1 MIKPMPITFSPP
13 KYKGLIKATLVALLL
28 LTITLL
34 YYPGINGAF
43 YYDDVR
49 PLSPL
54 ATITNLESALVYIS
68 SESSGPLGRP
78 IAMLSFLVNS
88 NDWPSATSTGNIS
101 AFFSFNVFLHLANG
115 LLVFLLTYFIAKL
128 YQGEKKANY
137 WLAITV
143 SAFWLVLPIQVST
156 SLIAIQ
162 RMAGLSAFFVFSG
175 LLLYSYG
182 LYKQSVES
190 SNNIHNN
197 HGLPL
202 QFIGLIAFTLLAMFS
217 KENGALL
224 PIFVLVL
231 EITLLANVPT
241 IQYRRKLR
249 ISACTAGLM
258 TLLLYLAYLTFN
270 TRNELPHRD
279 FTLIERLLTQ
289 PQILVEYLH
298 LAFIPDITAF
308 SPFHDNYQQVS
319 NLLSSKKAIL
329 SILLLLGL
337 LSSALYYRLK
347 QPLFAFAVL
356 WFFAAHLLE
365 STVISLELYF
375 EHRNYVALFGPC
387 LALIFTFTKVKKRY
401 QNLAVISF
409 SLYWLLLC
417 ACLLLTTQLWGQP
430 HLAAQIWQAKQVG
443 SARATAYLSNIYLQ
457 AGKIESAQQLLAKHI
472 SECDSCTSSQAIS
485 LFFSCYSGE
494 KQATEEAYHA
504 LLYLSQTT
512 KNARGVA
519 ASLTQVHK
527 LITNDSC
534 QYLSLTE
541 LKTLNTAF
549 LQLPKSSFNK
559 KLPFLQNLY
568 AFALNEQNRN
578 EAIRLLYLAW
588 HEQAD
593 DIIANELVSMLIAS
607 QQTIAAQYFIK
618 EQVCQRTSLNPIIA
632 KVKKEHCEYLSQSVK
647 STIEKNNRIGAEKP
661 ATNFIEIND
670 DN

>member
-1 MIKPMPITFSPP
+1 MATTFYSQT
-13 KYKGLIKATLVALLL
+13 KYTRLFQAALVALLL
-28 LTITLL
+28 LTIALL
-34 YYPGINGAF
+34 YYPGFNGAF

-54 ATITNLESALVYIS
+54 ATITNFDSALVYIS

-78 IAMLSFLVNS
+78 ITMLSFLANR
-88 NDWPSATSTGNIS
+88 NDWPSVTSTGNIS
-101 AFFSFNVFLHLANG
+101 AFFIFNVILHLANG
-115 LLVFLLTYFIAKL
+115 LLVFLLTYFIGKL
-128 YQGEKKANY
+128 YQGEKQSNY

-175 LLLYSYG
+175 LLLYIYG
-182 LYKQSVES
+182 LYKQSIES
-190 SNNIHNN
+190 AKNIHNN

-202 QFIGLIAFTLLAMFS
+202 QLIGLIAFTLLAMFS

-231 EITLLANVPT
+231 ETTLLANVST

-249 ISACTAGLM
+249 LSVCSAVLI

-270 TRNELPHRD
+270 TSNELSHRD
-279 FTLIERLLTQ
+279 FTLIERILTQ

-308 SPFHDNYQQVS
+308 NPFHDNYRPVS
-319 NLLSSKKAIL
+319 DLLSSNKAL
-329 SILLLLGL
+329 FSLLLLISL
-337 LSSALYYRLK
+337 LGSALYYRLK
-347 QPLFAFAVL
+347 QPLFSFAVL

-387 LALIFTFTKVKKRY
+387 LALIFTFTKIKKRY
-401 QNLAVISF
+401 QNLAVTSF
-409 SLYWLLLC
+409 SLYWMLLC

-430 HLAAQIWQAKQVG
+430 RLAAQIWQAKQIG

-457 AGKIESAQQLLAKHI
+457 TGKIESAQQLLAKHI
-472 SECDSCTSSQAIS
+472 SECDSCTSSQAVS

-494 KQATEEAYHA
+494 RQATREAYNA
-504 LLYLSQTT
+504 LLHLSQTT
-512 KNARGVA
+512 KDARGVA

-534 QYLSLTE
+534 QDISLVE
-541 LKTLNTAF
+541 LKTLNTDF
-549 LQLPKSSFNK
+549 LQLPKSPFNK

-568 AFALNEQNRN
+568 VFALNENN
-578 EAIRLLYLAW
+578 SDEAIRLLYLAW
-588 HEQAD
+588 HEQGV
-593 DIIANELVSMLIAS
+593 DIIANELVSMLISS
-607 QQTIAAQYFIK
+607 QQTVEAKIFIK
-618 EQVCQRTSLNPIIA
+618 EQVCKRSSLNPIIA
-632 KVKKEHCEYLSQSVK
+632 KVNKEQCEDLYQHVIAI
-647 STIEKNNRIGAEKP
+647 IEKK
-661 ATNFIEIND
+661 
-670 DN
+670 